1 MEKEYKYKVAT
12 RCLTYNHAMFIQ
24 DALDGFIMQET
35 SFPILFLVID
45 DASTDG
51 EQDLLRIWAETNLTA
66 GDGSL
71 MWQKMPYGELAEGT
85 LRDKP
90 NISFAVLLLAENHH
104 KLGKSK
110 LPYIADWLN
119 VSKYYAIC
127 EGDDYWVSSDKLQRQ
142 VSFLESHPEYV
153 MTCSRAGL
161 YSEKKKKIVGE
172 NYCYRHSRDISV
184 KDVIYRGGLFIST
197 CSIVYRREVA
207 ENRPD
212 YWLKCRV
219 GDYPLQIACVLKGK
233 AWYFNELMSVYRVD
247 NPSSWMGSQNWSK
260 GGGDPSRMKVIQ
272 SQINMFYGFGQDYP
286 CYIHMFEQ
294 KIADHINRNLPSRN
308 ESKEMVK
315 DYIGAFSEYIKKYS
329 FKWRLDMFMRQIR
342 IPFFRGFYQI
352 VFTHDFRAK
361 NHYYLF

>member
-1 MEKEYKYKVAT
+1 MMEKEYKYKVAT

-212 YWLKCRV
+212 YWIKCCV

-233 AWYFNELMSVYRVD
+233 AWYFKELMSVYRVE
-247 NPSSWMGSQNWSK
+247 NPSSWMGSQNWSA
-260 GGGDPSRMKVIQ
+260 GGGDLKRKEVIE
-272 SQINMFYGFGQDYP
+272 SQIIMFQGFSKDYP
-286 CYIHMFEQ
+286 KYSSLFEN
-294 KIADHINRNLPSRN
+294 KIADQINRTVPRRSERKADVEKHILFFSSFIKEYRSRW
-308 ESKEMVK
+308 KF
-315 DYIGAFSEYIKKYS
+315 D
-329 FKWRLDMFMRQIR
+329 LLIR
-342 IPFFRGFYQI
+342 KCRVPLVRGFYEK
-352 VFTHDFRAK
+352 VVMRRFHV
-361 NHYYLF
+361 NNMYY